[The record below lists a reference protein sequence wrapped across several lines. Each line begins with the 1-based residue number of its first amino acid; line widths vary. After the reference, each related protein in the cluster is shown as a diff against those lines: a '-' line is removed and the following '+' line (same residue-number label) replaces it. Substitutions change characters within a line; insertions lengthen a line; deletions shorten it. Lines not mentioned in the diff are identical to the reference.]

1 MYFIW
6 DKDAK
11 KNFAVLD
18 ISYITYS
25 FLLESFIRDEMFRL
39 PSQVFHFE
47 SYFLSPFLPLQLWIL
62 RLQRMLQMSAE
73 NHATVYVQ
81 LHYLFPPFTAC
92 PALIS
97 SLCCK
102 LLFRVISMVMVRVV
116 RNTANLIIMLHINFS
131 FWWDDGDSNCN
142 GIM

>member
-6 DKDAK
+6 DKDA

-39 PSQVFHFE
+39 PSQVFISKAIF
-47 SYFLSPFLPLQLWIL
+47 FLPFSLSNYELYDFKGCYKCPQKTT
-62 RLQRMLQMSAE
+62 QRFMS
-73 NHATVYVQ
+73 NYIIFF
-81 LHYLFPPFTAC
+81 LLSAC
-92 PALIS
+92 PALLS

-102 LLFRVISMVMVRVV
+102 LLFRVINMVMVRVV

-131 FWWDDGDSNCN
+131 FWWDGDSNCIV
-142 GIM
+142 IM

>member
-1 MYFIW
+1 MQ
-6 DKDAK
+6 

-39 PSQVFHFE
+39 PSQVFISKAIF
-47 SYFLSPFLPLQLWIL
+47 FLPFSLSNYELYTTSKE
-62 RLQRMLQMSAE
+62 MLQMSAE

-102 LLFRVISMVMVRVV
+102 LLFRVINMVIWFVCC
-116 RNTANLIIMLHINFS
+116 AKYS
-131 FWWDDGDSNCN
+131 KSNYHVAYQFLVLVC
-142 GIM
+142 